1 MIFSTFGRF
10 VTAVVT
16 VCLITATTPVSAQQ
30 ISPSDGDLGIEAE
43 DIEHHLDLADEQLQK
58 AGSHKASSVSFE
70 KFDKNL
76 SKTLDKMSHR
86 TNKKLDRMSE
96 KKAEKEFN
104 KISSLYSSN
113 GDQSLKDKIAKI
125 DAKPI
130 SYKEKLREL
139 NGDSYKN
146 EVHDSIMGQVKAA
159 GSVRAFVKQLRVQ
172 LKAQRALQK
181 ANDNSEAKLKIKTNT
196 ISSKD
201 DKRIPASDDS
211 GKAGGISVGGLLLIT
226 GIILVVLGA
235 GTVGATWVTVGWVF
249 IVVFGFVPV
258 AILLV
263 VLLVMIIVAIS
274 ASVKIE
280 ELEFIPFDPMHGP
293 KLIT

>member
-10 VTAVVT
+10 VTTVVA
-16 VCLITATTPVSAQQ
+16 VCLITATTPTTAHAHG
-30 ISPSDGDLGIEAE
+30 PDGADFGIESE
-43 DIEHHLDLADEQLQK
+43 DLDHHLDLAENHLDK
-58 AGSHKASSVSFE
+58 VAADKASSTSFE

-86 TNKKLDRMSE
+86 TEKKLDRMSE

-104 KISSLYSSN
+104 KMQSLYTAH
-113 GDQSLKDKIAKI
+113 GDQALKDKIAKI
-125 DAKPI
+125 DAKDI

-139 NGDSYKN
+139 NTDSYKN

-159 GSVRAFVKQLRVQ
+159 GSVKAFVKQLRTQ
-172 LKAQRALQK
+172 IKAQRAIQK
-181 ANDNSEAKLKIKTNT
+181 AAENSEAGLKIKTNT
-196 ISSKD
+196 ISTKN
-201 DKRIPASDDS
+201 DKRIPASDE
-211 GKAGGISVGGLLLIT
+211 GKAGGISLGGLLLIT

-249 IVVFGFVPV
+249 IVVFGFVPA

-263 VLLVMIIVAIS
+263 VLLVMVIVAIS
-274 ASVKIE
+274 AAVKIK
-280 ELEFIPFDPMHGP
+280 ELEFVPFDPLNGP
-293 KLIT
+293 RLVT